1 MSWWEFRGFWG
12 ILQRSRPLFVC
23 RTQESGL
30 RLLVAHHF
38 TSNISFFCIGFI
50 IDYLI
55 YGFGR
60 QGLAAFAAVI
70 DFRNRGNTFKE
81 SKAIRPDADGGAIIH
96 LLEFVAIGADSC
108 DDYVE

>member
-1 MSWWEFRGFWG
+1 MW
-12 ILQRSRPLFVC
+12 
-23 RTQESGL
+23 
-30 RLLVAHHF
+30 LVLHQL
-38 TSNISFFCIGFI
+38 TSNIRFFFIGFI
-50 IDYLI
+50 IHYLI
-55 YGFGR
+55 YGFRR

-70 DFRNRGNTFKE
+70 DFWNRGNAFKE